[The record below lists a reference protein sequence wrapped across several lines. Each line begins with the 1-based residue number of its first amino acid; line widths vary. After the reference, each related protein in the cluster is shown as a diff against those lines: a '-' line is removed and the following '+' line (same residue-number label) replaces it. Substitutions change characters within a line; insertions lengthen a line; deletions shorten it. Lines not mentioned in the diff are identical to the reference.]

1 MEIENI
7 KAVGGTAVG
16 VASDEIRREGVNAW
30 KRDRLMEVGADL
42 IVPEYREQDLL
53 ISYLCNG

>member
-1 MEIENI
+1 
-7 KAVGGTAVG
+7 TAVG

-30 KRDRLMEVGADL
+30 KHDRLMEVGADL

-53 ISYLCNG
+53 ISYLCND